1 MTVIAMTREMGTRGK
16 QVATLLSERLAARLV
31 YHELIEDPPDP
42 ADSTGPSEVRRNL
55 NGDDA
60 VARSNGAAERNGRM
74 TPLEIL
80 ESASRGN
87 VLLRGWGAVR
97 LLHGIPHV
105 LCVRVCA
112 PMEARIAEMMR
123 RLGVSERTAR
133 REIERNDAAHT
144 GVLQRFFGT
153 DWRDPLDYDM
163 VLNSANLTP
172 GDCADLIVETAARP
186 VFSDNPESR
195 QALAERLVEAR
206 IAALL
211 AGSPRTRRAAP
222 SVYVSAS
229 GGTVRLFGNVG
240 ARDVHEIADLVR
252 SEIGE
257 FQVINDLHTSVGYPN
272 A

>member
-1 MTVIAMTREMGTRGK
+1 MTVIAMSREMGSRGK
-16 QVATLLSERLAARLV
+16 EVAALLAERLASRLV

-60 VARSNGAAERNGRM
+60 VARSNGAAKRNGRM
-74 TPLEIL
+74 TPAEIL
-80 ESASRGN
+80 ETASRGN
-87 VLLRGWGAVR
+87 VILRGWGAVR

-105 LCVRVCA
+105 LCLRVCA
-112 PMEARIAEMMR
+112 PMEARVAEMMR

-133 REIERNDAAHT
+133 REIERNDAAHS
-144 GVLQRFFGT
+144 GVLQRFFGA

-163 VLNSANLTP
+163 VLNTANLTP

-195 QALAERLVEAR
+195 QALAERLLEAR

-211 AGSPRTRRAAP
+211 AGHPRTRRAAP
-222 SVYVSAS
+222 GVYVSAS

-240 ARDVHEIADLVR
+240 AHDIREIGDLVR
-252 SEIGE
+252 SEVGE